1 MFSILTSDRHIKT
14 LQEKE
19 NATYLGAAMD
29 ELIRHHPSLKEAV
42 FSAIKGVM
50 QRIEE
55 LGNAYP
61 IPIAEAANY
70 GLRAIPSDQDVE
82 MEKVE
87 SMGTGSVEESNAVPA
102 SMENDVD
109 IPLKKPEDVDA
120 SAQAEDASP
129 AHPIITYIDIAC
141 RVRMVTEY
149 TVLLADF
156 LCATSF
162 SKASSSTL
170 GTAASLFPNQM
181 V

>member
-1 MFSILTSDRHIKT
+1 LQVVAAVPSAIGALCLNQAGLDQLANRPTIIPQMFSILTSDRHVKT
-14 LQEKE
+14 LQDKD

-82 MEKVE
+82 MEE
-87 SMGTGSVEESNAVPA
+87 SIGARPTEEGDTAVSTSTESDAYVPTR
-102 SMENDVD
+102 
-109 IPLKKPEDVDA
+109 KPEDLDA

-129 AHPIITYIDIAC
+129 AHPIIIYIEIAC
-141 RVRMVTEY
+141 RVRMVAEY
-149 TVLLADF
+149 
-156 LCATSF
+156 
-162 SKASSSTL
+162 
-170 GTAASLFPNQM
+170 
-181 V
+181 